1 MRYSQIRT
9 LYEKMVAAQAACSRE
24 WRISDTLVMCV
35 EFDMYAAM
43 SESHA
48 NPDHS
53 DRDVRAQLG
62 PMMRVSMFGTRAIGT
77 LRMVGSDQLRLQGY
91 SDAECNEASRRRRL
105 VDDWMM
111 GNSDELPPSTS
122 SLIADRL
129 RDRVRSR

>member
-48 NPDHS
+48 
-53 DRDVRAQLG
+53 
-62 PMMRVSMFGTRAIGT
+62 TRITAT
-77 LRMVGSDQLRLQGY
+77 EMCVH
-91 SDAECNEASRRRRL
+91 
-105 VDDWMM
+105 
-111 GNSDELPPSTS
+111 NS
-122 SLIADRL
+122 AR
-129 RDRVRSR
+129 